1 MLIPSGGKLECTK
14 MYDLPLMV
22 AEFYVAL
29 YFWVHKKVW
38 PPLHLHQSTPSNN
51 WPVPKHSTSAPLFKL
66 PVNFRILRWCRERSW
81 SPGRLVRITFI
92 WKTSEVSCY
101 YSLFFICKIKSW
113 NVILV
118 VILCKLNTWPN
129 CHVYKNAIAF
139 KCIFSLYDQ
148 KSVSR
153 LFTVILRH
161 SVVEYSF
168 RAWLHEP
175 GWPS

>member
-1 MLIPSGGKLECTK
+1 MTSKKWLPNFMQPPIFGCRKRYDPHPICTNPTPLIIDRSLNTPHLHHYSSYLLISAFWGGVMKDREAPFSPNYVHLKNFWSLMLLLVVFYLQNK
-14 MYDLPLMV
+14 V
-22 AEFYVAL
+22 VEFNFSCNVMQTEYVAQL
-29 YFWVHKKVW
+29 SRF
-38 PPLHLHQSTPSNN
+38 
-51 WPVPKHSTSAPLFKL
+51 
-66 PVNFRILRWCRERSW
+66 
-81 SPGRLVRITFI
+81 
-92 WKTSEVSCY
+92 
-101 YSLFFICKIKSW
+101 
-113 NVILV
+113 
-118 VILCKLNTWPN
+118 
-129 CHVYKNAIAF
+129 VYMNAIAF